1 MPRQKLARR
10 RLVASCQDQ
19 SYFPKPQIE
28 DLGAIC
34 SPWFIADLIES
45 LGCRNQPRS
54 AIQDPVTWAILIST
68 NEDLRHG
75 PMTLGSI
82 RLLNSR
88 SIDALE
94 KSVPTAGQRR
104 SCLELIRFAGFR
116 NRVREMARL
125 AWQLA
130 GRINGV
136 DKEALWNATV
146 FSSLGWVLL
155 LNSESDMASSIARE
169 YSNSPSA
176 GDQEHMFQT
185 AARFARDFCLKLELP
200 DWCLSWTTRMA
211 WPTTLSLIPVNQKKE
226 WHAAR
231 IASFLEARG
240 RPSLNGTQQ
249 RGFLESCKELNLDPQ
264 GHWKDGLPELAA
276 TACPDPETPSGDF
289 PEADHRWFR
298 ISMAQAKA
306 RSCDQTLRL
315 SDNLRLEREL
325 AVRSMESMYEDISRL
340 TSERIMEGMAEFTA
354 GAGHEINNPLAI
366 IQGKARQI
374 QRRVETLAKKSA
386 VEELRSSLEE
396 IQEQC
401 RRLHALL
408 KKLMRFA
415 RPGPAR
421 MAAVSAGSL
430 VSKLEEIAQGIVTG
444 SNLECSTSS
453 KLESMLIATDL
464 TFLGDAWA
472 EICRNAAWS
481 SGDSG
486 IIAMRVDT
494 SHDSERLLIRL
505 INNGPAIPRDAR
517 QHLFTPFFSS
527 RPAGRGAGLGLPLA
541 WKLCESVGAK
551 LILESDGEVQP
562 VCWLLEIPIMLS
574 DSPHSAMGSI
584 SPRNAA

>member
-1 MPRQKLARR
+1 MAACPDEAIFPHPR
-10 RLVASCQDQ
+10 
-19 SYFPKPQIE
+19 IE
-28 DLGAIC
+28 ELGAIC

-45 LGCRNQPRS
+45 LECRNQPRS

-68 NEDLRHG
+68 NENMRQG
-75 PMTLGSI
+75 PMALATL
-82 RLLNSR
+82 RFLNTR

-94 KSVPTAGQRR
+94 KSAFSAGHRR
-104 SCLELIRFAGFR
+104 SCLELIRYGRFR
-116 NRVREMARL
+116 NRLRDMARL
-125 AWQLA
+125 GWQLA
-130 GRINGV
+130 GRISGL

-155 LNSESDMASSIARE
+155 LNSESDTACSIARE
-169 YSNSPSA
+169 VIQSPSA
-176 GDQEHMFQT
+176 GDHDQVFQM
-185 AARFARDFCLKLELP
+185 AARFARDFCLKLGLP

-211 WPTTLSLIPVNQKKE
+211 WPTTLALIPAEQKKE

-240 RPSLNGTQQ
+240 RPTLNGTLQ
-249 RGFLESCKELNLDPQ
+249 RGFLESCKELNLDPL
-264 GHWKDGLPELAA
+264 GHWKDGLPDLAA

-306 RSCDQTLRL
+306 RSCDQTRQICEHL
-315 SDNLRLEREL
+315 SREREL
-325 AVRSMESMYEDISRL
+325 AVRSMEFLYEDIARL

-374 QRRVETLAKKSA
+374 QRRIETLAKKSA
-386 VEELRSSLEE
+386 VEELRSTLEE

-415 RPGPAR
+415 RPGPVR
-421 MAAVSAGSL
+421 MSVVSAGSL
-430 VSKLEEIAQGIVTG
+430 VSKLEEIGQAIVT
-444 SNLECSTSS
+444 SANLECSTSS
-453 KLESMLIATDL
+453 SLESMNIATDL

-472 EICRNAAWS
+472 EICRNAVWA

-486 IIAMRVDT
+486 IVAMRVDT
-494 SHDSERLLIRL
+494 SHDSGRLLIRL

-517 QHLFTPFFSS
+517 PHLFTPFFSS
-527 RPAGRGAGLGLPLA
+527 RQAGRGAGLGLPLA
-541 WKLCESVGAK
+541 WKLCESIGAK

-562 VCWLLEIPIMLS
+562 VSWLLEIPIMLRDPIPS
-574 DSPHSAMGSI
+574 GMGPI